1 MITMTTNTTP
11 LTPCL
16 NNRYPPL
23 IYTQERMNI
32 APRITMRVEAP
43 MQQLTEQEKKR
54 IQRYCTYPKIATT
67 ALVMSFVA
75 CLLMLPLQMINDIAF
90 HQKEFQPA
98 GIYTAI
104 ALTVIELVIFCYCAL
119 APRFGM
125 QGRQW
130 KELQSRLAVAQTNKN
145 RSAEVAG
152 VLATQAAGR
161 LLKNSDNDVARNL
174 GGAAEVAGAVGAV
187 ATAADVLVETSSNAE
202 AMANAYGVTIPSVK
216 KQVIAL
222 AVVPA
227 IVLLG
232 VYIPQFV
239 QGNNELQVRKA
250 AAAEQLAIAQD
261 ALEPVCERVAA
272 DDPYES
278 YHDYGYRIIGYLRD
292 NDLGAQAAYVYLSF
306 DADGMLTDVD
316 YTSQIDP
323 EASLADNL
331 DRAEQDIATLCAP
344 LNGLDIS
351 VATPGILTPCS
362 LSDEFKQAFL
372 AGSLYEEISIRTED
386 ESIKSYYTFDT
397 EAAEEFDEYTHPEI
411 RLMLSAK
418 KH

>member
-1 MITMTTNTTP
+1 MK
-11 LTPCL
+11 
-16 NNRYPPL
+16 
-23 IYTQERMNI
+23 
-32 APRITMRVEAP
+32 VEDF
-43 MQQLTEQEKKR
+43 MQQVSEQEKKR
-54 IQRYCTYPKIATT
+54 IQRYCIYPKIAFA
-67 ALVMSFVA
+67 ALVTAFVA

-98 GIYTAI
+98 GIYTVI
-104 ALTVIELVIFCYCAL
+104 ALTAIELAIFCYCAL

-125 QGRQW
+125 QGKQW
-130 KELQSRLAVAQTNKN
+130 KELQSRLAVAQTNKD

-152 VLATQAAGR
+152 ALAAQAAGR

-174 GGAAEVAGAVGAV
+174 GGAAEIAGAVGAV
-187 ATAADVLVETSSNAE
+187 ATAADVLAETSSNAE
-202 AMANAYGVTIPSVK
+202 AMANAYGMTIPSAK
-216 KQVIAL
+216 KQIIAL
-222 AVVPA
+222 VVVPV

-232 VYIPQFV
+232 AYIPQYI
-239 QGNNELQVRKA
+239 QGSSELQARKA

-261 ALEPVCERVAA
+261 ALGPVCERIAA

-292 NDLGAQAAYVYLSF
+292 NDLGSQAAYVYLSF
-306 DADGMLTDVD
+306 DADGTLTDVD

-323 EASLADNL
+323 DASFEDNL
-331 DRAEQDIATLCAP
+331 ARVEQGIATLCAP

-351 VATPGILTPCS
+351 VATPDLLAPCS

-372 AGSLYEEISIRTED
+372 AGSLYEEISIKTED

-397 EAAEEFDEYTHPEI
+397 EPEEEFDEYTHPEI
-411 RLMLSAK
+411 SLMLSAK

>member
-1 MITMTTNTTP
+1 MK
-11 LTPCL
+11 
-16 NNRYPPL
+16 
-23 IYTQERMNI
+23 
-32 APRITMRVEAP
+32 VEDF
-43 MQQLTEQEKKR
+43 MQQVSEQEKKR
-54 IQRYCTYPKIATT
+54 IQRYCIYPKIAFA
-67 ALVMSFVA
+67 ALVMAFVA

-104 ALTVIELVIFCYCAL
+104 ALTAIELAIFCYCAL

-125 QGRQW
+125 QGKQW
-130 KELQSRLAVAQTNKN
+130 KELQSRLAVAQTNKD
-145 RSAEVAG
+145 RSAEVAAA
-152 VLATQAAGR
+152 LAAQAAGR

-174 GGAAEVAGAVGAV
+174 GGAAEIAGAVGAV
-187 ATAADVLVETSSNAE
+187 ATAADVLAETSSNAK
-202 AMANAYGVTIPSVK
+202 AMANAYGMTIPSAK
-216 KQVIAL
+216 KQIIAL
-222 AVVPA
+222 VIVPV

-232 VYIPQFV
+232 AYIPQYI
-239 QGNNELQVRKA
+239 QGSSELQARKA

-261 ALEPVCERVAA
+261 ALGPVCERIAA

-292 NDLGAQAAYVYLSF
+292 NDLGSQAAYVYLSF
-306 DADGMLTDVD
+306 DADGTLTDVD

-323 EASLADNL
+323 DASFEDNL
-331 DRAEQDIATLCAP
+331 ARVEQDIATLCAP

-351 VATPGILTPCS
+351 VATPDLLAPCS

-372 AGSLYEEISIRTED
+372 AGSLYEEISIKTED

-397 EAAEEFDEYTHPEI
+397 EPEEEFDEYTHPEI
-411 RLMLSAK
+411 SLMLSAK

>member
-1 MITMTTNTTP
+1 
-11 LTPCL
+11 
-16 NNRYPPL
+16 
-23 IYTQERMNI
+23 
-32 APRITMRVEAP
+32 MRVEAP

-54 IQRYCTYPKIATT
+54 IQRYCTYPKIAAT

-104 ALTVIELVIFCYCAL
+104 ALTVTELVIFCYCAL

-130 KELQSRLAVAQTNKN
+130 KELQSRLAVAQANKD
-145 RSAEVAG
+145 RS
-152 VLATQAAGR
+152 
-161 LLKNSDNDVARNL
+161 
-174 GGAAEVAGAVGAV
+174 AEVAGAVGAV
-187 ATAADVLVETSSNAE
+187 ATAADVLAETSSNAE
-202 AMANAYGVTIPSVK
+202 AMANAYGMTIPSVK

-250 AAAEQLAIAQD
+250 AAAEQLAIAQA

-331 DRAEQDIATLCAP
+331 ARAEQDIATLCAP

-351 VATPGILTPCS
+351 VATPGLLTPCS

>member
-1 MITMTTNTTP
+1 
-11 LTPCL
+11 
-16 NNRYPPL
+16 
-23 IYTQERMNI
+23 
-32 APRITMRVEAP
+32 
-43 MQQLTEQEKKR
+43 MQQLTEQEQKR
-54 IQRYCTYPKIATT
+54 IQRYCTYPKIAAT

-104 ALTVIELVIFCYCAL
+104 ALTVIELAIFCYCAL

-125 QGRQW
+125 QGKQW
-130 KELQSRLAVAQTNKN
+130 KELQSRLAVAQTNKD

-161 LLKNSDNDVARNL
+161 LLKNSDNDLVRNL
-174 GGAAEVAGAVGAV
+174 GGAAEVASAVGAV
-187 ATAADVLVETSSNAE
+187 ATAADVLAETSSNAE
-202 AMANAYGVTIPSVK
+202 AMAAAYGVVIPSAK
-216 KQVIAL
+216 KQIIAL
-222 AVVPA
+222 IAV
-227 IVLLG
+227 LG

-239 QGNNELQVRKA
+239 QGNNGLQARKA

-306 DADGMLTDVD
+306 DADGMLTD

-331 DRAEQDIATLCAP
+331 ARAEQDITTLCAP

-351 VATPGILTPCS
+351 VATPGLLTPCS
-362 LSDEFKQAFL
+362 LSDEFKQTFL
-372 AGSLYEEISIRTED
+372 AGSLYEEISIKTED

-418 KH
+418 KN

>member
-1 MITMTTNTTP
+1 M
-11 LTPCL
+11 
-16 NNRYPPL
+16 
-23 IYTQERMNI
+23 
-32 APRITMRVEAP
+32 RIEAP

-54 IQRYCTYPKIATT
+54 IQRYCTYPKIAATT
-67 ALVMSFVA
+67 LVMSFVA

-104 ALTVIELVIFCYCAL
+104 ALTVIELVVFCYCAL

-125 QGRQW
+125 RGKQW
-130 KELQSRLAVAQTNKN
+130 KELQSRLAVAQTNKD
-145 RSAEVAG
+145 R
-152 VLATQAAGR
+152 
-161 LLKNSDNDVARNL
+161 
-174 GGAAEVAGAVGAV
+174 AAEVASAVGAV
-187 ATAADVLVETSSNAE
+187 ATAADVLAETSSNAE
-202 AMANAYGVTIPSVK
+202 AMANAYDVTIPSVK
-216 KQVIAL
+216 KQIIAL
-222 AVVPA
+222 AVAPA

-331 DRAEQDIATLCAP
+331 ARAEQDIATLCAP

-351 VATPGILTPCS
+351 VAAPGLLTPCS

-372 AGSLYEEISIRTED
+372 AGSLYEEISIKTED

-397 EAAEEFDEYTHPEI
+397 EPEEEFDEYTHPEI

-418 KH
+418 KN

>member
-1 MITMTTNTTP
+1 
-11 LTPCL
+11 
-16 NNRYPPL
+16 
-23 IYTQERMNI
+23 
-32 APRITMRVEAP
+32 

-54 IQRYCTYPKIATT
+54 IQRYCTYPKIAAT

-98 GIYTAI
+98 GIYAAI
-104 ALTVIELVIFCYCAL
+104 ALTVIELAIFCYCAL

-125 QGRQW
+125 QGKQW
-130 KELQSRLAVAQTNKN
+130 KELQSRLAVAQTNKD
-145 RSAEVAG
+145 RSAEVA

-161 LLKNSDNDVARNL
+161 LLKNSDNDLARNL
-174 GGAAEVAGAVGAV
+174 GGAAEIAGAVGAV
-187 ATAADVLVETSSNAE
+187 ATAADVLAETSSNAE

-216 KQVIAL
+216 KQIMAL
-222 AVVPA
+222 VVVPA

-239 QGNNELQVRKA
+239 QGNNELQARKA
-250 AAAEQLAIAQD
+250 AAAEQLTIAQD
-261 ALEPVCERVAA
+261 ALEPVCERIAA

-331 DRAEQDIATLCAP
+331 ARVEQDIATLCAP

-351 VATPGILTPCS
+351 VATPDLLAPCS

-372 AGSLYEEISIRTED
+372 GGSLYEEISIKTED
-386 ESIKSYYTFDT
+386 ESIKSYYAFDT
-397 EAAEEFDEYTHPEI
+397 EPKEEFDEYTHPEI

-418 KH
+418 KS

>member
-1 MITMTTNTTP
+1 
-11 LTPCL
+11 
-16 NNRYPPL
+16 
-23 IYTQERMNI
+23 
-32 APRITMRVEAP
+32 

-54 IQRYCTYPKIATT
+54 IQRYCTYPKIAAT

-130 KELQSRLAVAQTNKN
+130 KELQSRLAVAQANKD

-187 ATAADVLVETSSNAE
+187 ATAANVLVETSSNAE

-232 VYIPQFV
+232 GYIPQFV

-250 AAAEQLAIAQD
+250 AAAEQLAGSVRLLVIPTASARFARRRSRKPRAGLLGRATSSLRIRLSGERGLYLISRGEITQLARSAELPD
-261 ALEPVCERVAA
+261 LTGRLAHAMSAVSASEGPLVYATLETGDARALRALEKPLDTNEFEARHLGTVSACPSVEK
-272 DDPYES
+272 
-278 YHDYGYRIIGYLRD
+278 IIGS
-292 NDLGAQAAYVYLSF
+292 GAVGVAFAPSQAYWRAS
-306 DADGMLTDVD
+306 A
-316 YTSQIDP
+316 P
-323 EASLADNL
+323 EQL
-331 DRAEQDIATLCAP
+331 
-344 LNGLDIS
+344 
-351 VATPGILTPCS
+351 
-362 LSDEFKQAFL
+362 K
-372 AGSLYEEISIRTED
+372 
-386 ESIKSYYTFDT
+386 
-397 EAAEEFDEYTHPEI
+397 
-411 RLMLSAK
+411 
-418 KH
+418 

>member
-1 MITMTTNTTP
+1 MK
-11 LTPCL
+11 
-16 NNRYPPL
+16 
-23 IYTQERMNI
+23 
-32 APRITMRVEAP
+32 VEGF
-43 MQQLTEQEKKR
+43 MQQVSEQEKRR
-54 IQRYCTYPKIATT
+54 IQRYCTYPKIAAA
-67 ALVMSFVA
+67 ALIMAFVA
-75 CLLMLPLQMINDIAF
+75 CLLMLPFQMINDIAF

-104 ALTVIELVIFCYCAL
+104 ALTVIELAIFCYCAL

-125 QGRQW
+125 QSKQW
-130 KELQSRLAVAQTNKN
+130 KELQGRLAVVQTNKD

-152 VLATQAAGR
+152 VLAAQAAGR
-161 LLKNSDNDVARNL
+161 LLKNSDNDVVRNL
-174 GGAAEVAGAVGAV
+174 GGAAEIAGAVGAV
-187 ATAADVLVETSSNAE
+187 ATAADVLAETSSNAE
-202 AMANAYGVTIPSVK
+202 AMANAYGVVIPSAK
-216 KQVIAL
+216 KQIIAL
-222 AVVPA
+222 AVVPV

-239 QGNNELQVRKA
+239 QGNSELQARKA

-261 ALEPVCERVAA
+261 ALEPVCERIAA

-292 NDLGAQAAYVYLSF
+292 NDLGSQAAYVYLSF
-306 DADGMLTDVD
+306 DADGMLTSVD

-323 EASLADNL
+323 EASFEDSLA
-331 DRAEQDIATLCAP
+331 RAEQDIATLCAP

-351 VATPGILTPCS
+351 VATPDLLAPCS

-372 AGSLYEEISIRTED
+372 AGSLYEEISIKTEED
-386 ESIKSYYTFDT
+386 SIKSYYTFDT
-397 EAAEEFDEYTHPEI
+397 DPKEEFDEYTHPEI

>member
-1 MITMTTNTTP
+1 
-11 LTPCL
+11 
-16 NNRYPPL
+16 
-23 IYTQERMNI
+23 
-32 APRITMRVEAP
+32 
-43 MQQLTEQEKKR
+43 
-54 IQRYCTYPKIATT
+54 
-67 ALVMSFVA
+67 
-75 CLLMLPLQMINDIAF
+75 MINDIAF

-104 ALTVIELVIFCYCAL
+104 ALTVIELAIFCYCAL

-125 QGRQW
+125 QGKQW
-130 KELQSRLAVAQTNKN
+130 KELQSRLAVAQNNKD
-145 RSAEVAG
+145 RSAEVAS
-152 VLATQAAGR
+152 VLAAQAAGR

-174 GGAAEVAGAVGAV
+174 GGAAEVASAVGAV
-187 ATAADVLVETSSNAE
+187 ATAADVLAETSSNAE
-202 AMANAYGVTIPSVK
+202 AMANAYDVTIPSVK
-216 KQVIAL
+216 KQIIAL
-222 AVVPA
+222 AVAPA

-331 DRAEQDIATLCAP
+331 ARAEQDIATLCAP

-351 VATPGILTPCS
+351 VAAPGLLTPCS

-372 AGSLYEEISIRTED
+372 AGSLYEEISIKTED
-386 ESIKSYYTFDT
+386 ESIRSYYTFDT
-397 EAAEEFDEYTHPEI
+397 EPKEEFDEYTHPEI

-418 KH
+418 KN

>member
-1 MITMTTNTTP
+1 
-11 LTPCL
+11 
-16 NNRYPPL
+16 
-23 IYTQERMNI
+23 
-32 APRITMRVEAP
+32 

-54 IQRYCTYPKIATT
+54 IQRYCTYPKIAAT

-75 CLLMLPLQMINDIAF
+75 CLLMLSLQMINDIAF

-104 ALTVIELVIFCYCAL
+104 ALTVIELAIFCYCAL

-125 QGRQW
+125 QGKQW
-130 KELQSRLAVAQTNKN
+130 KELQSRLAVAQTNKDH
-145 RSAEVAG
+145 S
-152 VLATQAAGR
+152 
-161 LLKNSDNDVARNL
+161 
-174 GGAAEVAGAVGAV
+174 AEVAGAVGAV
-187 ATAADVLVETSSNAE
+187 ATAADVLAETSSNAE

-216 KQVIAL
+216 KQIIAL
-222 AVVPA
+222 AVLPA

-239 QGNNELQVRKA
+239 QGNNELQARKA

-278 YHDYGYRIIGYLRD
+278 YHDYSYRIIGYLRD

-323 EASLADNL
+323 EASLEDNL
-331 DRAEQDIATLCAP
+331 ARAEQDIATLCAP

-351 VATPGILTPCS
+351 VATPDLLAPCS

-372 AGSLYEEISIRTED
+372 AGSLYEEISIKTED
-386 ESIKSYYTFDT
+386 ESIKSYYAFDT
-397 EAAEEFDEYTHPEI
+397 EPKEEFDEYTHPEI
-411 RLMLSAK
+411 RLMLSTK
-418 KH
+418 KS

>member
-1 MITMTTNTTP
+1 MK
-11 LTPCL
+11 
-16 NNRYPPL
+16 
-23 IYTQERMNI
+23 
-32 APRITMRVEAP
+32 VEDF
-43 MQQLTEQEKKR
+43 MQQVSEQEKKR
-54 IQRYCTYPKIATT
+54 IQRYCIYPKIAFA
-67 ALVMSFVA
+67 ALVMAFVA

-104 ALTVIELVIFCYCAL
+104 ALTAIELAIFCYCVL

-125 QGRQW
+125 QGKQW
-130 KELQSRLAVAQTNKN
+130 KELQSRLAVAQTNKD

-152 VLATQAAGR
+152 ALAAQAAGR
-161 LLKNSDNDVARNL
+161 LLKNSDNGVARNL
-174 GGAAEVAGAVGAV
+174 GGAAEIAGAVGAV
-187 ATAADVLVETSSNAE
+187 ATAADVLAETSSNAE
-202 AMANAYGVTIPSVK
+202 AMANAYGMTIPSAK
-216 KQVIAL
+216 KQIIAL
-222 AVVPA
+222 VVVPV

-232 VYIPQFV
+232 AYIPQYI
-239 QGNNELQVRKA
+239 QGSSELQARKA
-250 AAAEQLAIAQD
+250 AAAEQLAIAQN
-261 ALEPVCERVAA
+261 ALGPVCERIAA

-292 NDLGAQAAYVYLSF
+292 NDLGSQAAYVYLSF
-306 DADGMLTDVD
+306 DADGTLTDVD

-323 EASLADNL
+323 DASFEDNL
-331 DRAEQDIATLCAP
+331 ARVEQDIATLCAP

-351 VATPGILTPCS
+351 VATPDLLAPCS

-372 AGSLYEEISIRTED
+372 AGSLYEEISIKTED

-397 EAAEEFDEYTHPEI
+397 EPEEEFDEYTHPEI
-411 RLMLSAK
+411 SLMLSAK

>member
-43 MQQLTEQEKKR
+43 MQQLAEQEKKR
-54 IQRYCTYPKIATT
+54 IQRYCTYPKIAAT

-130 KELQSRLAVAQTNKN
+130 KELQSRLAVAQTNQD
-145 RSAEVAG
+145 RS
-152 VLATQAAGR
+152 
-161 LLKNSDNDVARNL
+161 
-174 GGAAEVAGAVGAV
+174 AEVAGAVGAV

-362 LSDEFKQAFL
+362 LSNEFKQAFL
-372 AGSLYEEISIRTED
+372 AGSLYEEIGIETED

-397 EAAEEFDEYTHPEI
+397 EPKEEFDEYTHPEI

>member
-1 MITMTTNTTP
+1 
-11 LTPCL
+11 
-16 NNRYPPL
+16 
-23 IYTQERMNI
+23 
-32 APRITMRVEAP
+32 
-43 MQQLTEQEKKR
+43 MQQLSEQEAKR
-54 IQRYCTYPKIATT
+54 IQRYCTYPKIAAA
-67 ALVMSFVA
+67 ALVMAFVA

-104 ALTVIELVIFCYCAL
+104 ALTAIELAIFCYCAL

-125 QGRQW
+125 QGKQW
-130 KELQSRLAVAQTNKN
+130 KELQNRLAVAQTNKD
-145 RSAEVAG
+145 RSAEVAC
-152 VLATQAAGR
+152 VLAAQAAGR
-161 LLKNSDNDVARNL
+161 LLKGSDNDAARNL
-174 GGAAEVAGAVGAV
+174 GGAAEIAGAVGAV
-187 ATAADVLVETSSNAE
+187 ATAADVLAETSSNAE
-202 AMANAYGVTIPSVK
+202 AMANAYGVAIPSAK
-216 KQVIAL
+216 KQIITLIA
-222 AVVPA
+222 VPA

-239 QGNNELQVRKA
+239 QGNSELQARKA
-250 AAAEQLAIAQD
+250 IAAEQLAIAQN
-261 ALEPVCERVAA
+261 ALEPVCGRIAA

-292 NDLGAQAAYVYLSF
+292 NDLDAQAAYVYLTF

-323 EASLADNL
+323 KASFADNL
-331 DRAEQDIATLCAP
+331 ARVEQDIATLCEP

-351 VATPGILTPCS
+351 VATPDLLTPCS

-372 AGSLYEEISIRTED
+372 AGSLYEEISIKTED

-397 EAAEEFDEYTHPEI
+397 EPKEEFDEYTHPEI

-418 KH
+418 KN

>member
-1 MITMTTNTTP
+1 MK
-11 LTPCL
+11 
-16 NNRYPPL
+16 
-23 IYTQERMNI
+23 
-32 APRITMRVEAP
+32 VEDF
-43 MQQLTEQEKKR
+43 MQQVSEQEKKR
-54 IQRYCTYPKIATT
+54 IQRYCIYPKIAFA
-67 ALVMSFVA
+67 ALVMAFVA

-98 GIYTAI
+98 GIYTVI
-104 ALTVIELVIFCYCAL
+104 ALTAIELAIFCYCAL

-125 QGRQW
+125 QGKQW
-130 KELQSRLAVAQTNKN
+130 KELQSRLAVAQTNKD

-152 VLATQAAGR
+152 ALAAQAAGR

-174 GGAAEVAGAVGAV
+174 GGAAEIAGAVGAV
-187 ATAADVLVETSSNAE
+187 ATAADVLAETSSNAE
-202 AMANAYGVTIPSVK
+202 AMANAYGMTIPSAK
-216 KQVIAL
+216 KQIIAL
-222 AVVPA
+222 VVVPV

-232 VYIPQFV
+232 AYIPQYI
-239 QGNNELQVRKA
+239 QGSSELQARKA

-261 ALEPVCERVAA
+261 ALGPVCESIAA

-292 NDLGAQAAYVYLSF
+292 NDLGSQAAYVYLSF
-306 DADGMLTDVD
+306 DADGTLTDVD

-323 EASLADNL
+323 DASFEDNL
-331 DRAEQDIATLCAP
+331 ARVEQGIATLCAP

-351 VATPGILTPCS
+351 VATPDLLAPCS

-372 AGSLYEEISIRTED
+372 AGSLYEEISIKTED

-397 EAAEEFDEYTHPEI
+397 EPEEEFDEYTHPEI
-411 RLMLSAK
+411 SLMLSAK

>member
-1 MITMTTNTTP
+1 
-11 LTPCL
+11 
-16 NNRYPPL
+16 
-23 IYTQERMNI
+23 
-32 APRITMRVEAP
+32 MRVEAP

-54 IQRYCTYPKIATT
+54 IQRYCTYPKIAAT
-67 ALVMSFVA
+67 ALAMSFVA

-104 ALTVIELVIFCYCAL
+104 ALTVIELAVFCYCAL

-125 QGRQW
+125 QGKQW
-130 KELQSRLAVAQTNKN
+130 KELQSRLTVAQTNKD
-145 RSAEVAG
+145 RSTEVAG

-174 GGAAEVAGAVGAV
+174 GGAAEIAGAVGAV
-187 ATAADVLVETSSNAE
+187 ATAADVLAETSSNAE

-216 KQVIAL
+216 KQIIAL

-239 QGNNELQVRKA
+239 QGNNELQARKA

-272 DDPYES
+272 DNTYES

-331 DRAEQDIATLCAP
+331 ARAEQDIATLCAP
-344 LNGLDIS
+344 LNGLDVS
-351 VATPGILTPCS
+351 VATPDLLAPCS

-372 AGSLYEEISIRTED
+372 AGSLYEEISIKTED

-418 KH
+418 KN

>member
-1 MITMTTNTTP
+1 
-11 LTPCL
+11 
-16 NNRYPPL
+16 
-23 IYTQERMNI
+23 
-32 APRITMRVEAP
+32 

-54 IQRYCTYPKIATT
+54 IQRYCTYPKIAATV
-67 ALVMSFVA
+67 LVMSFVA

-104 ALTVIELVIFCYCAL
+104 ALTAIELVIFCYCAL

-125 QGRQW
+125 QGKQW
-130 KELQSRLAVAQTNKN
+130 KELQSRLAVAQTNKD

-152 VLATQAAGR
+152 VLA
-161 LLKNSDNDVARNL
+161 
-174 GGAAEVAGAVGAV
+174 
-187 ATAADVLVETSSNAE
+187 
-202 AMANAYGVTIPSVK
+202 
-216 KQVIAL
+216 
-222 AVVPA
+222 
-227 IVLLG
+227 
-232 VYIPQFV
+232 
-239 QGNNELQVRKA
+239 
-250 AAAEQLAIAQD
+250 AQD
-261 ALEPVCERVAA
+261 ALEPVCKRVAA

-331 DRAEQDIATLCAP
+331 ARAEQDIATLCAP

-351 VATPGILTPCS
+351 VATQGLLTPCS

-372 AGSLYEEISIRTED
+372 AGSLYEEISIKTED

-418 KH
+418 KN

>member
-1 MITMTTNTTP
+1 
-11 LTPCL
+11 
-16 NNRYPPL
+16 
-23 IYTQERMNI
+23 
-32 APRITMRVEAP
+32 

-54 IQRYCTYPKIATT
+54 IQRYCTYPKIAAT

-104 ALTVIELVIFCYCAL
+104 ALTVIELVVFCYCAL

-125 QGRQW
+125 QGKQW
-130 KELQSRLAVAQTNKN
+130 KELQSRLAVAQTNKD
-145 RSAEVAG
+145 RS
-152 VLATQAAGR
+152 
-161 LLKNSDNDVARNL
+161 
-174 GGAAEVAGAVGAV
+174 AEVAGAVGAV

-278 YHDYGYRIIGYLRD
+278 YHDYGYRIIGYLRA

-316 YTSQIDP
+316 YISQIDP

-331 DRAEQDIATLCAP
+331 ARAEQDIATLCAP

-351 VATPGILTPCS
+351 VATPGLLTPCS

-372 AGSLYEEISIRTED
+372 AESLYEETSIRTED

-397 EAAEEFDEYTHPEI
+397 EPKEEFDEYTHPEI